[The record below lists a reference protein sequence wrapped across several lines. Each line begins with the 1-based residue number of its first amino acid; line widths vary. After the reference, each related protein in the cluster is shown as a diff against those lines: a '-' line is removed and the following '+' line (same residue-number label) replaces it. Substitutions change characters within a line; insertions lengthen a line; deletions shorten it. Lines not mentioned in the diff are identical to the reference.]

1 MDTSRLSTAANGL
14 AKDFRQALR
23 LARDLG
29 LKGVEIDARGAF
41 EPARLTQTAMRQ
53 LRRWLGDEGIVVSA
67 VAFRTRGGYAD
78 AERLEGR
85 IAATKAALELAR
97 AFGADVVLNHV
108 GDIPAQDDARFA
120 MLVDALTDIGAWG
133 ERVGARLCAAA
144 GPAAP
149 ADLARLVAALPD
161 GALGGDLVT
170 GALLVHGH
178 DPSAAVMTLA
188 DSIAVVHATDAVAGP
203 FAGRGSAVV
212 LGTGQVDLP
221 DVLGTLEERGYRG
234 WIGLEPVNPADARD
248 ELAAAIAH
256 LRTL

>member
-1 MDTSRLSTAANGL
+1 MDTSRLSTAADGL

-23 LARDLG
+23 RARDLG
-29 LKGVEIDARGAF
+29 LQGVEIDARNAF

-67 VAFRTRGGYAD
+67 VAFRTRGGYAE

-85 IAATKAALELAR
+85 VAATKAALELAR
-97 AFGADVVLNHV
+97 SFGADVVLNHV
-108 GDIPAQDDARFA
+108 GDIPAHDDPRFA
-120 MLVDALTDIGAWG
+120 MLV
-133 ERVGARLCAAA
+133 GARLCVAA

-161 GALGGDLVT
+161 GALGCDLVT
-170 GALLVHGH
+170 GALLVNGY
-178 DPSAAVMTLA
+178 DPSAAVATLA

-234 WIGLEPVNPADARD
+234 WIGLEPVDPADARD

-256 LRTL
+256 LRNL